1 MSFFTLPNIGNSV
14 DGSEIW
20 RENQLRLV
28 VSPIIYRVV
37 WDFFHQ
43 HFVDVFSLFPTAAMF
58 FVSWKSNH
66 SRRSFLQLPHLGI
79 SQGMPRGP

>member
-1 MSFFTLPNIGNSV
+1 MFLSFFTLPNIGNSV

-43 HFVDVFSLFPTAAMF
+43 HFVDVFFT
-58 FVSWKSNH
+58 VSYCGH
-66 SRRSFLQLPHLGI
+66 VFCVVEV
-79 SQGMPRGP
+79 